1 MKKYAKIRIKTAKT
15 YAMTAEE
22 AKSQG
27 AGVKEPKSIE
37 NGIGLPENPN
47 LTSKNAVFLPI
58 LNNVYLDGRKKT
70 KGVYTYDIFV
80 DIYEDDTLKK
90 SMYFYGHESNNFCY
104 DTLSPNDFL
113 KSKNTNQSSIINL
126 NEIGDSETFYELELG
141 PEDEFDI
148 KKLFVSNLSLNVLG
162 FYGECALKGVYY
174 VRNLINDA
182 PSIHPNEAL
191 VGAVNFID
199 NVFCEASEYSIM
211 QRVGKRNSLLKEFKK
226 EKLNK
231 IRTQT
236 KTRINQR
243 YIFSMINGFLVES
256 CVKKDYSKPVSVAL
270 QGFKTQR
277 FGLHDAE
284 KDGKEMTHSNTLECQ
299 DDEII
304 YLPNANL
311 FIDDK
316 PIKDWKRLIF
326 KLPADD
332 APLAQNFRYAEQ
344 SKEKTAKITFNI
356 PLDPDNFTLDDLYIG
371 VCSSSSGDE
380 FGVIGALYHIPKA
393 AAKHIMDVCGKDGE
407 LRDHIEEIFKDVE
420 KNRYKNFY
428 LGARMYRDIFGYLNE
443 LLCEFKREP
452 ITTNKI

>member
-1 MKKYAKIRIKTAKT
+1 M
-15 YAMTAEE
+15 
-22 AKSQG
+22 
-27 AGVKEPKSIE
+27 
-37 NGIGLPENPN
+37 
-47 LTSKNAVFLPI
+47 
-58 LNNVYLDGRKKT
+58 
-70 KGVYTYDIFV
+70 
-80 DIYEDDTLKK
+80 
-90 SMYFYGHESNNFCY
+90 
-104 DTLSPNDFL
+104 
-113 KSKNTNQSSIINL
+113 
-126 NEIGDSETFYELELG
+126 
-141 PEDEFDI
+141 
-148 KKLFVSNLSLNVLG
+148 
-162 FYGECALKGVYY
+162 YY

-182 PSIHPNEAL
+182 PNIHPNEAL

-211 QRVGKRNSLLKEFKK
+211 QRTGKRNLLLKELKK

-256 CVKKDYSKPVSVAL
+256 CVKKDYYKPVGVTL
-270 QGFKTQR
+270 QGFKAQR

-284 KDGKEMTHSNTLECQ
+284 KDVKEITYSGTLECQ

-304 YLPNANL
+304 YLPNATL

-326 KLPADD
+326 KLPVDD
-332 APLAQNFRYAEQ
+332 APLAQNFRYARQ
-344 SKEKTAKITFNI
+344 SKEKIAKITFNI
-356 PLDPDNFTLDDLYIG
+356 LLDSDNFTLDELYIG
-371 VCSSSSGDE
+371 VYSSSPGDE
-380 FGVIGALYHIPKA
+380 FGVIGALYHIPKTV
-393 AAKHIMDVCGKDGE
+393 AKHIMDVCGKDGE

-420 KNRYKNFY
+420 KNRCKNFY

-443 LLCEFKREP
+443 LLCEFEREP

>member
-15 YAMTAEE
+15 YAMAAEE

-27 AGVKEPKSIE
+27 TGVKEPKSIE
-37 NGIGLPENPN
+37 KGIVLPENPN
-47 LTSKNAVFLPI
+47 LTSKNALFLPI
-58 LNNVYLDGRKKT
+58 LNNVYLNERKKT
-70 KGVYTYDIFV
+70 KGVYTYDILV

-126 NEIGDSETFYELELG
+126 NEIGGSETLYELELG

-148 KKLFVSNLSLNVLG
+148 KNLFVSNLSLNVLG

-182 PSIHPNEAL
+182 TNIHPNEAL
-191 VGAVNFID
+191 VDAVNFID

-231 IRTQT
+231 ICTQT

-256 CVKKDYSKPVSVAL
+256 CVKKDYSKPVSVAV
-270 QGFKTQR
+270 QGFKAQR
-277 FGLHDAE
+277 FGLHGAE
-284 KDGKEMTHSNTLECQ
+284 KNDKEMTHSNTLECQ

-304 YLPNANL
+304 YLPNATL

-332 APLAQNFRYAEQ
+332 APLAQNFRYIER
-344 SKEKTAKITFNI
+344 SKEKPIKITFNI

-371 VCSSSSGDE
+371 VYSLSPGDE

-393 AAKHIMDVCGKDGE
+393 VAKRIMDVCGKDGR
-407 LRDHIEEIFKDVE
+407 LRDHIEEILKDVE
-420 KNRYKNFY
+420 KK
-428 LGARMYRDIFGYLNE
+428 
-443 LLCEFKREP
+443 
-452 ITTNKI
+452 

>member
-1 MKKYAKIRIKTAKT
+1 MKKYVKIRIKTAKT

-58 LNNVYLDGRKKT
+58 LNNVYLDERKKT

-80 DIYEDDTLKK
+80 GIYEDDTLKK

-126 NEIGDSETFYELELG
+126 NEIGGSETFYELELG

-211 QRVGKRNSLLKEFKK
+211 QRTGKRNLLLKELEK

-236 KTRINQR
+236 KTRINQK

-256 CVKKDYSKPVSVAL
+256 RIKKDYSKPVGVAL
-270 QGFKTQR
+270 QGFKAQR

-284 KDGKEMTHSNTLECQ
+284 KYGKEMTYSNTLECQ

-332 APLAQNFRYAEQ
+332 APLAQNFRCVEQ
-344 SKEKTAKITFNI
+344 LKEKIAKITFNI

-371 VCSSSSGDE
+371 VYSSSPGDE
-380 FGVIGALYHIPKA
+380 FGAVGALYHIPKT
-393 AAKHIMDVCGKDGE
+393 AAKHITDICGKDGE
-407 LRDHIEEIFKDVE
+407 LRDHIEEIFKGVE

-428 LGARMYRDIFGYLNE
+428 LGARMYSDIFGYLDE
-443 LLCEFKREP
+443 LLCEFEIGAIYDK
-452 ITTNKI
+452 

>member
-1 MKKYAKIRIKTAKT
+1 MKKYAKICIKTTKT

-22 AKSQG
+22 ARSQDG
-27 AGVKEPKSIE
+27 GVKIE
-37 NGIGLPENPN
+37 NDICLLENPN
-47 LTSKNAVFLPI
+47 LTAKNALFLPI
-58 LNNVYLDGRKKT
+58 LNNVYLDERKKT
-70 KGVYTYDIFV
+70 KGVYTYDVFV

-90 SMYFYGHESNNFCY
+90 SMRFCGHESNNFCY

-113 KSKNTNQSSIINL
+113 KSKDANQSSTINL
-126 NEIGDSETFYELELG
+126 NEIGGSETFYELELG
-141 PEDEFDI
+141 SEEKFDI
-148 KKLFVSNLSLNVLG
+148 KNLFVSNLSLNVLG
-162 FYGECALKGVYY
+162 FYGECALKGAYY
-174 VRNLINDA
+174 VRNLLNDA
-182 PSIHPNEAL
+182 PNIHPNEAL
-191 VGAVNFID
+191 AGAVNFVD

-211 QRVGKRNSLLKEFKK
+211 QRTGKRNSLLKEL
-226 EKLNK
+226 EKAELNK
-231 IRTQT
+231 ICTQT

-256 CVKKDYSKPVSVAL
+256 CVKKDYSKPVSVAV
-270 QGFKTQR
+270 QGFKAQR
-277 FGLHDAE
+277 FGLHGAE
-284 KDGKEMTHSNTLECQ
+284 KGDKKMTYSGILKCQ

-316 PIKDWKRLIF
+316 PIKAWKRLIF

-332 APLAQNFRYAEQ
+332 APRAQNFRYIER
-344 SKEKTAKITFNI
+344 SKEKPIKITFNI

-371 VCSSSSGDE
+371 VYSLSPGDE

-393 AAKHIMDVCGKDGE
+393 VAKHIMDVCGKDGR

-428 LGARMYRDIFGYLNE
+428 LGARMYRDIFGYLDE
-443 LLCEFKREP
+443 LFCEFKREP
-452 ITTNKI
+452 IATNKI

>member
-1 MKKYAKIRIKTAKT
+1 MKKYAKICIKTTKT

-22 AKSQG
+22 ARSQDG
-27 AGVKEPKSIE
+27 GVKDIC
-37 NGIGLPENPN
+37 LLENPN
-47 LTSKNAVFLPI
+47 LTVKNALFLPI
-58 LNNVYLDGRKKT
+58 LNNVYLDERKKT

-126 NEIGDSETFYELELG
+126 NEIGGSETFYELELG

-148 KKLFVSNLSLNVLG
+148 KNLFISNLSLNVLG

-182 PSIHPNEAL
+182 PNIHPNEAL

-211 QRVGKRNSLLKEFKK
+211 QKVGKRNSLLKEFKK

-332 APLAQNFRYAEQ
+332 APLAQNFRYAE
-344 SKEKTAKITFNI
+344 
-356 PLDPDNFTLDDLYIG
+356 
-371 VCSSSSGDE
+371 
-380 FGVIGALYHIPKA
+380 
-393 AAKHIMDVCGKDGE
+393 
-407 LRDHIEEIFKDVE
+407 
-420 KNRYKNFY
+420 
-428 LGARMYRDIFGYLNE
+428 
-443 LLCEFKREP
+443 
-452 ITTNKI
+452 